1 MPHVIKRG
9 YSALRNCYRPMSKD
23 EFYGIPVDAIL
34 ASLKKPNHS
43 RVMMFS
49 GPTGSGKTSVARYL
63 GLLLNCLNSD
73 GASPCL
79 ECENCK
85 LGLSENGELIRELNM
100 ADKTGIDNSRDE
112 IERLLR
118 RPTKK
123 GLKKILI
130 LDEAQQITGPA
141 QQTWLKPLEELPEH
155 SYVFLCTT
163 QPEKFRQDL
172 LGRVTHFRFEPLL
185 LPDAMRFMKAIVDSE
200 KIKDVD
206 AVVGKEIFDK
216 VGGLPRNLINA
227 LEKVQDEG
235 IVALKTLGIG
245 NEEEERRMGDLV
257 TMLFSGAAK
266 PSAVADLYYALLSQ
280 MGGKTEGL
288 RIALGRYLEK
298 ILRNPNNDGAKKALS
313 FKVLEFIRTPYYDN
327 SESWVMLLDIV
338 HAGEAITEL
347 CQRKK

>member
-1 MPHVIKRG
+1 MPHVTKRG
-9 YSALRNCYRPMSKD
+9 LSALRNCYRPMSKD
-23 EFYGIPVDAIL
+23 EFYGIDVGVVL
-34 ASLKKPNHS
+34 ASLKKANHS
-43 RVMMFS
+43 QVMMFS
-49 GPTGSGKTSVARYL
+49 GPTGSGKTSMARYL
-63 GLLLNCLNSD
+63 ALLINCQNSD

-123 GLKKILI
+123 DLKKILI

-141 QQTWLKPLEELPEH
+141 QQTWLKPLEELPSH

-172 LGRVTHFRFEPLL
+172 LGRVTHFRLNSL
-185 LPDAMRFMKAIVDSE
+185 DLPDAMRFMKSIVDNE
-200 KIKDVD
+200 KIKDID
-206 AVVGKEIFDK
+206 AVVAKEIFDK

-227 LEKVQDEG
+227 LEKIQDEG
-235 IVALKTLGIG
+235 LVALKTLGIADADQ
-245 NEEEERRMGDLV
+245 EKRMGDLI
-257 TMLFSGAAK
+257 TMLFSGAAQMTK
-266 PSAVADLYYALLSQ
+266 LTELYYALLSQ

-298 ILRNPNNDGAKKALS
+298 IIRNPDNRPAQRAFAFKTLS
-313 FKVLEFIRTPYYDN
+313 RIRAPYYDN
-327 SESWVMLLDIV
+327 TESWVMLIDIIN
-338 HAGEAITEL
+338 AADDIKGMG
-347 CQRKK
+347 K